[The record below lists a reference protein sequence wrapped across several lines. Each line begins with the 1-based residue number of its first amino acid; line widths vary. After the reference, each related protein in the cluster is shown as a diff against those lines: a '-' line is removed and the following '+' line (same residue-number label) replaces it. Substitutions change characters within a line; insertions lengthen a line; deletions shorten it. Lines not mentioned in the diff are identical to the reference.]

1 MFGEDWGAIPNPPSG
16 LRTAIKLPGQ
26 VRVGFILEKSGRF
39 EEAGHVGDPGIK
51 NGRLEAAGRPWDDE
65 LTVGPSSA
73 MVGSGVVFYEFR
85 NFFVERV
92 WDDIE
97 LIDIR
102 EESEERR

>member
-1 MFGEDWGAIPNPPSG
+1 MFGEDWGAIPNPPGGG
-16 LRTAIKLPGQ
+16 LCTKL
-26 VRVGFILEKSGRF
+26 GFILEESGRF

-85 NFFVERV
+85 NFFVEG
-92 WDDIE
+92 
-97 LIDIR
+97 LG
-102 EESEERR
+102 